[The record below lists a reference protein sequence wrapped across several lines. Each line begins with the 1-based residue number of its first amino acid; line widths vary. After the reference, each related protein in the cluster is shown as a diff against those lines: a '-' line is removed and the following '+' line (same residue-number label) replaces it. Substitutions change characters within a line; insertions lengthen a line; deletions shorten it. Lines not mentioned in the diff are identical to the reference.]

1 MVEGPGRAFAI
12 VPPPFI
18 PDGWLP
24 PRTRASRPP
33 DFASRA
39 ALATI
44 PDPGEGTVAYTY
56 EELKHKTVGEL
67 REIAKT
73 VEQHEAVQGYSQMN
87 KDHLLPALCK
97 ALGIDTH
104 LHHAVTGV
112 DKVALK
118 AKIRELK
125 KQRAAALEAHD
136 HETLKSVRRHIHHL
150 NRQIRA
156 HVS

>member
-1 MVEGPGRAFAI
+1 MVEGPGLAFAT
-12 VPPPFI
+12 VPQAFS
-18 PDGWLP
+18 PDGWP
-24 PRTRASRPP
+24 PGARAPRRA

-44 PDPGEGTVAYTY
+44 PNPGEGIVAYTY
-56 EELKHKTVGEL
+56 EELKHKTVAEL
-67 REIAKT
+67 REIAKS
-73 VEQHEAVQGYSQMN
+73 VEEHEAVQGYSQMN

-97 ALGIDTH
+97 ALGIETH
-104 LHHAVTGV
+104 EHHAVVGI
-112 DKVALK
+112 DKGGLK

-125 KQRAAALEAHD
+125 KQRAAALESHD

-156 HVS
+156 HLS